1 MSRNFPLVRYLAAVG
16 LLLQTAPV
24 RGDDST
30 ATGSPESQTVGQ
42 AAEKARKSAQ
52 NNRWRNTALAIGVIA
67 FGIVA
72 LIAVGNNSDQDQGC
86 CDSTNSC
93 CP

>member
-1 MSRNFPLVRYLAAVG
+1 MNRNLHTLRYLVV
-16 LLLQTAPV
+16 LSFLLQLAPA
-24 RGDDST
+24 RAADST
-30 ATGSPESQTVGQ
+30 ASGSPESKTVGQ
-42 AAEKARKSAQ
+42 AAEEARKTAQ

-72 LIAVGNNSDQDQGC
+72 LIAVGNNSDNDEGC
-86 CDSTNSC
+86 CDTSSC